1 MKHDGGRAERDSA
14 LTRNKSHILAESL
27 TNLVESESEKF
38 SLDESISVIRENVPE
53 TNISSGD
60 REIFESIVNELNSA
74 SGEDVINNLVKQFSL
89 KRLTHLRDVL
99 TKLCRETWKDCPTGK
114 LVRRVA
120 RTGGAKVETKFAT
133 DIVELLK
140 FWKLGEII
148 QQLSEMFVKGNFVK
162 SDSSQALL
170 TDSGSAEVENE
181 FLPKMVEKLEA
192 DISRACFE
200 MKSLVNE
207 LKCEVERLNDKLLQR
222 DAKICELESKLT
234 SLQSRRKVELE
245 RQRSLCDDYELE
257 INVVKKQMSGLTK
270 DVESLKS
277 KIQKI
282 NHSADV
288 PGELE
293 RTNVGTNN
301 GINRQ
306 HTNIVMDD
314 ACSKNRNLI
323 SRNTSE
329 ATGNNTETGMQR
341 SFSDVVASVAGF
353 AAQSSKA
360 KQHLYLGP
368 KNDSAGM
375 AQTVGINR
383 EAVSELETEHAD
395 VEFVGVRKLNIKRVY
410 LGGVKEGVNEGK
422 IRQFMENKG
431 VIPTFIRILKSR
443 RKGTIAVRVNVKYE
457 NFDQVCKNDFWPTNI
472 YARPWISGRKWGDRD
487 IKRPDRQLSQHQNE

>member
-1 MKHDGGRAERDSA
+1 M
-14 LTRNKSHILAESL
+14 AESL
-27 TNLVESESEKF
+27 TNLVESESERF

-74 SGEDVINNLVKQFSL
+74 SGEEVINNLVKQFSL

-99 TKLCRETWKDCPTGK
+99 TKLCCETWKDCPTGK

-120 RTGGAKVETKFAT
+120 RKGGAKVETKFAT

-140 FWKLGEII
+140 FWKSGEIT
-148 QQLSEMFVKGNFVK
+148 QQLSGMFVKGNFVK

-207 LKCEVERLNDKLLQR
+207 LKCEVERSNDKLLQR

-277 KIQKI
+277 
-282 NHSADV
+282 
-288 PGELE
+288 
-293 RTNVGTNN
+293 
-301 GINRQ
+301 
-306 HTNIVMDD
+306 
-314 ACSKNRNLI
+314 
-323 SRNTSE
+323 
-329 ATGNNTETGMQR
+329 
-341 SFSDVVASVAGF
+341 
-353 AAQSSKA
+353 
-360 KQHLYLGP
+360 
-368 KNDSAGM
+368 
-375 AQTVGINR
+375 
-383 EAVSELETEHAD
+383 
-395 VEFVGVRKLNIKRVY
+395 
-410 LGGVKEGVNEGK
+410 
-422 IRQFMENKG
+422 
-431 VIPTFIRILKSR
+431 
-443 RKGTIAVRVNVKYE
+443 
-457 NFDQVCKNDFWPTNI
+457 
-472 YARPWISGRKWGDRD
+472 
-487 IKRPDRQLSQHQNE
+487 